1 MNTYLRIG
9 FGAPAVL
16 LVALVACQMATRDV
30 ALTSGPSPTHR
41 AATTPA
47 PSSLGLYSPE
57 DLRRAI
63 LIEIGAPEGLTVDDT
78 KAGVAAIAFSPVGT
92 GFDVIPKGFVDA
104 LTTSLNSTEAG
115 GYISWGALFETSPDA
130 EHAFDLL
137 VADHE
142 SADRWGLEPAADPNL
157 GTESV
162 LYIGGAYGWDT
173 AAIYLWRSE
182 NLVLAAVGVGHYDVA
197 SVLDIATGMQFRALN
212 W

>member
-115 GYISWGALFETSPDA
+115 GYISWGALFETSTPSTRSTSWSPTTNRQTDGGSSPRPTPT
-130 EHAFDLL
+130 
-137 VADHE
+137 
-142 SADRWGLEPAADPNL
+142 SAPRACCTSAGRTV
-157 GTESV
+157 GTPPRST
-162 LYIGGAYGWDT
+162 YGEART
-173 AAIYLWRSE
+173 SCLPP
-182 NLVLAAVGVGHYDVA
+182 LAW
-197 SVLDIATGMQFRALN
+197 ATTTWPRCWTLPPGCNFAL
-212 W
+212 

>member
-115 GYISWGALFETSPDA
+115 GYISWGALFETSTPSTRSTSWSPNTNRKTDGGSSLRPTQTSVVRA
-130 EHAFDLL
+130 CCTSGLRTAGTPRRSTCGEAKTSCLPPW
-137 VADHE
+137 AWANTTRPG
-142 SADRWGLEPAADPNL
+142 SATSPPQCSFVR
-157 GTESV
+157 
-162 LYIGGAYGWDT
+162 
-173 AAIYLWRSE
+173 
-182 NLVLAAVGVGHYDVA
+182 
-197 SVLDIATGMQFRALN
+197 
-212 W
+212 